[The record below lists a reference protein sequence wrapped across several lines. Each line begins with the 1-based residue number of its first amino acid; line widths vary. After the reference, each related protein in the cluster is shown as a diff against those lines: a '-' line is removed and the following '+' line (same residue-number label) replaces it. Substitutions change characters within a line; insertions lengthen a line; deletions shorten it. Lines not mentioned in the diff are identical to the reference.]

1 LCTRRLMPS
10 LQRAIAFR
18 WGIIS
23 QPDAGGAS
31 GAVGGR
37 MVALCCGDGSHQAS
51 FLEQFSGLTMPPL
64 CGPDANPNPNPN
76 QGPDG
81 TEGELAGGPSVR
93 LWSHGLLRA
102 GAVSACMGCCGAR
115 CRQGRSFDEAAWPR
129 PRPRRDPRRL
139 AAPRRDSRAGW
150 RASARRPPLLP
161 PYPPLAWRVK
171 QASA

>member
-1 LCTRRLMPS
+1 MPS

-93 LWSHGLLRA
+93 LWSHGCCEPGQCLHAWAAAAPGVARAAPSTKLR
-102 GAVSACMGCCGAR
+102 GLDRGLGEILGDS
-115 CRQGRSFDEAAWPR
+115 
-129 PRPRRDPRRL
+129 RRL
-139 AAPRRDSRAGW
+139 DEIRGPDGE
-150 RASARRPPLLP
+150 RPLGALLYYPLTL
-161 PYPPLAWRVK
+161 L
-171 QASA
+171 